1 MALIVEH
8 CQCVLD
14 VVTTSSV
21 VSFSSVNCFFK
32 IYFKKKDLSCLSS
45 LSSMTASDSKLDN
58 ENYFLELFTW
68 GL

>member
-14 VVTTSSV
+14 VMTTSRV
-21 VSFSSVNCFFK
+21 VSSSSVNCLFK
-32 IYFKKKDLSCLSS
+32 IYFKRKDLSYLSS